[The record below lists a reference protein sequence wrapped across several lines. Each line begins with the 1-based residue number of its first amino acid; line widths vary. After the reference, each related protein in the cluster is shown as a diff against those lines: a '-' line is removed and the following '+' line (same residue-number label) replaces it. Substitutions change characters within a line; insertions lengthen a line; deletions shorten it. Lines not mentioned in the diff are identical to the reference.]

1 MFSSFIGSLNKY
13 VDFSGRATRKEFW
26 SFVLF
31 YYLSIFLGGIVD
43 GVVGVDFIG
52 NLVFIGLIIPYISCA
67 VRRMHDAGKSGW
79 FMIIPFYNFIL
90 AVSPTVVDTSESS
103 E

>member
-26 SFVLF
+26 SFVFF
-31 YYLSIFLGGIVD
+31 YYLVIFLAGIVD
-43 GVVGVDFIG
+43 GILRVDFVG
-52 NLVFIGLIIPYISCA
+52 NLVFLGLILPYISCA

-79 FMIIPFYNFIL
+79 FMIVPFYNLIL
-90 AVSPTVVDTSESS
+90 ALTPSIPEKSD
-103 E
+103 

>member
-52 NLVFIGLIIPYISCA
+52 NLLFIGLIVPYISCA
-67 VRRMHDAGKSGW
+67 VRRMHDVGKSGW
-79 FMIIPFYNFIL
+79 FMIVPFYNVIL
-90 AVSPTVVDTSESS
+90 ALTPSIPENQES
-103 E
+103 

>member
-1 MFSSFIGSLNKY
+1 MFSSFIGSLGKF

-31 YYLSIFLGGIVD
+31 YYLSIFLGGILD
-43 GVVGVDFIG
+43 GLVGVDFVV
-52 NLVFIGLIIPYISCA
+52 NLVFIGLIVPYISCA
-67 VRRMHDAGKSGW
+67 VRRMHDVGKNGW

-90 AVSPTVVDTSESS
+90 AVSPTVVDASESP

>member
-26 SFVLF
+26 SFVFF
-31 YYLSIFLGGIVD
+31 YYLSIFLAGIID
-43 GVVGVDFIG
+43 GLLGIDAFG
-52 NLVFIGLIIPYISCA
+52 NLVFLALILPYISCA
-67 VRRMHDAGKSGW
+67 VRRMHDVGKSGW

-90 AVSPTVVDTSESS
+90 AISPSVPEKTE
-103 E
+103 EI

>member
-31 YYLSIFLGGIVD
+31 YYLTYFLASFVD
-43 GVVGVDFIG
+43 AV
-52 NLVFIGLIIPYISCA
+52 IGLDVISGLVAVGLTLPYISCA
-67 VRRMHDAGKSGW
+67 ARRMHDVGKSGW
-79 FMIIPFYNFIL
+79 FMIVPFYNLIL
-90 AVSPTVVDTSESS
+90 ALSPSVPEKIV
-103 E
+103 